1 MALKILNSV
10 FQNKLFKELTQVF
23 KKKVSKFKVN
33 EPLGLIKYK
42 LSLFPQKFE
51 NRTSINQGLESMADL
66 LRGNY

>member
-10 FQNKLFKELTQVF
+10 FQNKLFKELIQVL

-33 EPLGLIKYK
+33 EPLGLIKYQ

-51 NRTSINQGLESMADL
+51 NRTSSNQGLESMVDL